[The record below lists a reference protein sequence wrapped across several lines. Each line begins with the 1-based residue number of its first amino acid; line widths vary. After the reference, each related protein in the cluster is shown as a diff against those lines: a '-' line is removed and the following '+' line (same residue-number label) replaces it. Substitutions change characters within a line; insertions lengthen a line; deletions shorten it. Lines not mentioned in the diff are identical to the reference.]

1 MISQRMP
8 IATDRCTGSAA
19 FECKQIIASVF
30 QSTQLK
36 CFQPD
41 LHLKDFR
48 RKDELGYK
56 DVHVN
61 VCNVCIDT

>member
-1 MISQRMP
+1 MTGAGYDQP
-8 IATDRCTGSAA
+8 QDATDRCSGSAA
-19 FECKQIIASVF
+19 VECKQTIAAVF
-30 QSTQLK
+30 HSTQLK

-41 LHLKDFR
+41 LHMKDFR

-61 VCNVCIDT
+61 VCIDT